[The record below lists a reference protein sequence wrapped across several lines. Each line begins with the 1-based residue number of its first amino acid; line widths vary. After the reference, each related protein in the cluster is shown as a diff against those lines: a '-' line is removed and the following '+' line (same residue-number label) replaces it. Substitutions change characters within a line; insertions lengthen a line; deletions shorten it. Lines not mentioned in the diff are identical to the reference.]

1 MLFSAINTLRF
12 LLFNLRSLCPIFSYL
27 HFPSYSSSIYLVGKE
42 GQKGMYVGPEFGYFV
57 ILTRDV
63 CIEIDWYCIICNC
76 KSL

>member
-1 MLFSAINTLRF
+1 MSYFF
-12 LLFNLRSLCPIFSYL
+12 IFALSFTFQQYI
-27 HFPSYSSSIYLVGKE
+27 PGRKRGV
-42 GQKGMYVGPEFGYFV
+42 KGYVGPEFGYFV